1 MNRFRAFFVAGLIFF
16 GLLSSGFHPLPPVQ
30 AQVRTNYDKG
40 ITGLMLQLRKLGTTA
55 SVLHIGAHPDDEDS
69 ALIAR
74 LARGDGA
81 RVGYLSLTRGEG
93 GQNLIGP
100 EQGEALG
107 VIRTEELLQA
117 RKIDGGEQYFTRAFD
132 FGFSKSRDEAAAKW
146 GEEVILMDVVKVIR
160 EFRPL
165 VIVAQW
171 GGTPADGHGHHQFA
185 GYITPIAFK
194 KAADPKW
201 HPELGPAWETK
212 KLYVNAIFAPAE
224 NKNPALKIP
233 TGVYDP
239 VLGRTYYQIAM
250 EGRSQHK
257 SQEQGGIEPA
267 GEKFSS
273 VKLIESVVP
282 TDPKV
287 EKTIFDGLET
297 RLVGLVD
304 ENAPNR
310 VEVIK
315 ELEKAQI
322 AVEQAGVDVL
332 IPDKTF
338 ADLVAAFDA
347 LYRAD
352 RLLKNQDPETNGPL
366 GVDASGKPG
375 RAGRPG
381 TANSGPKYI
390 LPDFSLPPP
399 LELKRGEFVSAL
411 VLASGASIER
421 LAKVET
427 AAPGDSFTA
436 RYETSLPFPRLLPT
450 FGTGT
455 IAPAGCD
462 MSMLPKDGGLLFSIR
477 NNAEIGSRREDVPSF
492 FPFKPAGFSSLAIF
506 QFGKRSVITSSP
518 IRFRYADAAQGE
530 KYRNLELV
538 PVLSVKLDQKF
549 ILASK
554 SSGSKAQRV
563 VVTVDSNSQ
572 KERKGVAKLNIPN
585 DWQVTPNEIPFTLPP
600 GGRATAVFSVA
611 IPENAPVG
619 EYKISAS
626 ATSADRT
633 YTEEMQVISY
643 PHIQTHRLYRPA
655 ETKVQVADV
664 KVAPVKVGYVMG
676 SGDLV
681 PQAIERMGIPV
692 KLLDEQLL
700 TTGDLSVF
708 DVIVVGIRASQVR
721 ADFVANNRRLLDWVS
736 QGGTLIV
743 QYQRPDYVQNG
754 VAPFPATMFTRT
766 TDENARVTILEPK
779 HPAFSFP
786 NVITDADWNGWVQ
799 ERSLYDFTTFD
810 PQYTPL
816 LESHDAGESPHNGG
830 ELYARIG
837 RGHYVY
843 TSYAWFRQLP
853 AGVPGAYRLFA
864 NLLSLPKANWD
875 SAPTKP
881 SN

>member
-1 MNRFRAFFVAGLIFF
+1 MNRFRVLFAALVVF
-16 GLLSSGFHPLPPVQ
+16 GFLVVPLRPLPPVQ

-40 ITGLMLQLRKLGTTA
+40 ITGLMLQLRKLGTIA

-132 FGFSKSRDEAAAKW
+132 FGFSKSREEAAAKW
-146 GEEVILMDVVKVIR
+146 GEEIILQDMVKVIR

-165 VIVAQW
+165 VIVSQW

-185 GYITPIAFK
+185 GYMTPIAYR
-194 KAADPKW
+194 KAADPMW
-201 HPELGPAWETK
+201 HPELGAAWQAK
-212 KLYVNAIFAPAE
+212 KLYVNAIVAPPE

-257 SQEQGGIEPA
+257 SQEQGALEPA

-282 TDPKV
+282 TDPAT
-287 EKTIFDGLET
+287 EKTIFDGLNT
-297 RLVGLVD
+297 RLTGI
-304 ENAPNR
+304 P
-310 VEVIK
+310 VIADVNGK
-315 ELEKAQI
+315 DISRELESAANTIGLLSANLSINQFNLGPDQFHGTTKRIFTEEPVLALLQGFKAISSAITKLDPSGNQDALNLLLRKQREVQEI
-322 AVEQAGVDVL
+322 LRGLLGVELETFSNRETIVAGEDVTIRGQVF
-332 IPDKTF
+332 IPDWSPVKGQKMTLLNQPEAKF
-338 ADLVAAFDA
+338 EGTGFNAVSRLEIPSNWEPESRSQAFSPSPFSSSGIRVDYSLATGEFPLSTSRQVEFRIADPV
-347 LYRAD
+347 
-352 RLLKNQDPETNGPL
+352 
-366 GVDASGKPG
+366 
-375 RAGRPG
+375 
-381 TANSGPKYI
+381 
-390 LPDFSLPPP
+390 
-399 LELKRGEFVSAL
+399 RGEIRR
-411 VLASGASIER
+411 VLD
-421 LAKVET
+421 VV
-427 AAPGDSFTA
+427 
-436 RYETSLPFPRLLPT
+436 
-450 FGTGT
+450 
-455 IAPAGCD
+455 PA
-462 MSMLPKDGGLLFSIR
+462 
-477 NNAEIGSRREDVPSF
+477 
-492 FPFKPAGFSSLAIF
+492 
-506 QFGKRSVITSSP
+506 
-518 IRFRYADAAQGE
+518 
-530 KYRNLELV
+530 
-538 PVLSVKLDQKF
+538 LSVKIDQKL

-554 SSGSKAQRV
+554 SSSSSTQRV

-572 KERKGVAKLNIPN
+572 KEQKGIAKLSVPN
-585 DWQVTPNEIPFTLPP
+585 GWQVTPNEIPFTLPP
-600 GGRATAVFSVA
+600 SGRVTADFSVA
-611 IPENAPVG
+611 VPENAPSG
-619 EYKISAS
+619 EYKFSAA
-626 ATSADRT
+626 ATAGERV
-633 YTEEMQVISY
+633 YNQEMQVISY

-681 PQAIERMGIPV
+681 PQAIERLGLPV
-692 KLLDEQLL
+692 KLLDDQTLS
-700 TTGDLSVF
+700 TGDLNAF

-721 ADFVANNRRLLDWVS
+721 PDFVANNRRLLDWVN

-754 VAPFPATMFTRT
+754 IAPFPATMFTRT
-766 TDENARVTILEPK
+766 TDENATVTILEPK
-779 HPAFSFP
+779 HPAFNFP
-786 NVITDADWNGWVQ
+786 NVISEVDWAGWVQ

-810 PQYTPL
+810 SRYTPL
-816 LESHDAGESPHNGG
+816 LESHDAGEVPHNGG

-864 NLLSLPKANWD
+864 NLLSLPKAD
-875 SAPTKP
+875 EKSSGK
-881 SN
+881 

>member
-1 MNRFRAFFVAGLIFF
+1 MNRFRMLLVAGIVFSLFCI
-16 GLLSSGFHPLPPVQ
+16 GFRPSHPVQ

-132 FGFSKSRDEAAAKW
+132 FGFSKSRAEAAAKW

-257 SQEQGGIEPA
+257 SQEQGALEPA

-282 TDPKV
+282 TDPNA
-287 EKTIFDGLET
+287 EKTIFDGVDT
-297 RLVGLVD
+297 RLEGIAGLSGLTAVD
-304 ENAPNR
+304 LRPELQVASKALEEIIGSYQPLSRGNVAVKLDQVRQIFTNAH
-310 VEVIK
+310 IK
-315 ELEKAQI
+315 VFSDQEYRIVNGERFPKPSQLAERQLAQFFLSQRI
-322 AVEQAGVDVL
+322 D
-332 IPDKTF
+332 
-338 ADLVAAFDA
+338 
-347 LYRAD
+347 
-352 RLLKNQDPETNGPL
+352 
-366 GVDASGKPG
+366 
-375 RAGRPG
+375 
-381 TANSGPKYI
+381 
-390 LPDFSLPPP
+390 DFS
-399 LELKRGEFVSAL
+399 RAV
-411 VLASGASIER
+411 VLASGIRVSVNANRETVVFGESLELKTDYFLPEDSPFSPFRLRTSGQAMWNQGEETNQLKLNYRSLVSLIEPRELFNSGGR
-421 LAKVET
+421 LGLQCFFSFLGDGKVQT
-427 AAPGDSFTA
+427 
-436 RYETSLPFPRLLPT
+436 
-450 FGTGT
+450 
-455 IAPAGCD
+455 
-462 MSMLPKDGGLLFSIR
+462 
-477 NNAEIGSRREDVPSF
+477 
-492 FPFKPAGFSSLAIF
+492 
-506 QFGKRSVITSSP
+506 VIQTP
-518 IRFRYADAAQGE
+518 EFVYADPVRGE
-530 KYRNLELV
+530 IRRNVVVV
-538 PVLSVKLDQKF
+538 PALSVKLDQKF

-554 SSGSKAQRV
+554 SSGSKSQRV

-572 KERKGVAKLNIPN
+572 KEQKGVAKLNIPN
-585 DWQVTPNEIPFTLPP
+585 DWQVTPKEIPFTLPP

-681 PQAIERMGIPV
+681 PQAIERLGIPV
-692 KLLDEQLL
+692 KLLDEQAL
-700 TTGDLSVF
+700 TTGDLNAF
-708 DVIVVGIRASQVR
+708 DVIVVGIRASQIR
-721 ADFVANNRRLLDWVS
+721 PDFVANNRRLLDWVN

-766 TDENARVTILEPK
+766 TDENAKVTILEPK
-779 HPAFSFP
+779 HPAFTFP
-786 NVITDADWNGWVQ
+786 NVITEADWNGWVQ

-810 PQYTPL
+810 AKYTPL
-816 LESHDAGESPHNGG
+816 LESHDAGETPHNGG

-864 NLLSLPKANWD
+864 NLLSLPKANWE
-875 SAPTKP
+875 SAPAKS

>member
-1 MNRFRAFFVAGLIFF
+1 MHRFRAFFIAGLVVF
-16 GLLSSGFHPLPPVQ
+16 GLLSVGVHPLPPVQ

-107 VIRTEELLQA
+107 VIRTEELMQA
-117 RKIDGGEQYFTRAFD
+117 RKIDGGEQFFTRAFD

-146 GEEVILMDVVKVIR
+146 GEEVILKDVVAVIR
-160 EFRPL
+160 QFRPL

-201 HPELGPAWETK
+201 HPELGPAWQTK
-212 KLYVNAIFAPAE
+212 KLYVNAIFAPAD

-257 SQEQGGIEPA
+257 SQEQGAIEPA

-273 VKLIESVVP
+273 VKLIESSIP
-282 TDPKV
+282 TDPKT
-287 EKTIFDGLET
+287 EKTIFDGLDT
-297 RLVGLVD
+297 SYSGFARLLNVK
-304 ENAPNR
+304 NR
-310 VEVIK
+310 DFLQKLQIAEQAATEANKTFDPFRPEKILPLLAKAKKALAEAYSVKVTESEDLKDILQEFSQIK
-315 ELEKAQI
+315 ERDFE
-322 AVEQAGVDVL
+322 
-332 IPDKTF
+332 T
-338 ADLVAAFDA
+338 A
-347 LYRAD
+347 L
-352 RLLKNQDPETNGPL
+352 
-366 GVDASGKPG
+366 
-375 RAGRPG
+375 
-381 TANSGPKYI
+381 
-390 LPDFSLPPP
+390 F
-399 LELKRGEFVSAL
+399 
-411 VLASGASIER
+411 LASGIRIETTCER
-421 LAKVET
+421 EIFNFEPTLDDFPDMNEPPNVRVVAHVPPTSGVTFKLGTYAGRHSYDWPSDQDVEKDQKDLKLDHLFPLIRVDRDHPWIKSRKISDLEYEVFPE
-427 AAPGDSFTA
+427 ALSLEFAFGDTSF
-436 RYETSLPFPRLLPT
+436 ETELFPEFLFADPVRGEIRRFVEYVPT
-450 FGTGT
+450 
-455 IAPAGCD
+455 
-462 MSMLPKDGGLLFSIR
+462 
-477 NNAEIGSRREDVPSF
+477 
-492 FPFKPAGFSSLAIF
+492 
-506 QFGKRSVITSSP
+506 
-518 IRFRYADAAQGE
+518 
-530 KYRNLELV
+530 
-538 PVLSVKLDQKF
+538 LSVKIDQKF

-554 SSGSKAQRV
+554 SASSNIQRV

-572 KERKGVAKLNIPN
+572 KEQKGVAKLNVP
-585 DWQVTPNEIPFTLPP
+585 DGWPVTPREIPYTLSP
-600 GGRATAVFSVA
+600 GARATAIFSVTV
-611 IPENAPVG
+611 PESAPVG
-619 EYKISAS
+619 DYKISAS
-626 ATSADRT
+626 ATAADLT
-633 YTEEMQVISY
+633 YTREMQVISY

-681 PQAIERMGIPV
+681 SQAIERMGIPV
-692 KLLDEQLL
+692 KLLDEQAL
-700 TTGDLSVF
+700 TTGDLSAF

-721 ADFVANNRRLLDWVS
+721 PDFVANNRRLLDWVS

-766 TDENARVTILEPK
+766 TDENAKVTILEPK
-779 HPAFSFP
+779 HPAFTFP

-810 PQYTPL
+810 AKYIPL
-816 LESHDAGESPHNGG
+816 LESHDRGDGPQNGG

-864 NLLSLPKANWD
+864 NLLSLPKANWEA
-875 SAPTKP
+875 APTKTT
-881 SN
+881 N

>member
-1 MNRFRAFFVAGLIFF
+1 MNRFRAFLVAGLALF
-16 GLLSSGFHPLPPVQ
+16 GLLSFGFRPLPPVQ

-239 VLGRTYYQIAM
+239 VLGRTYFQIAM

-267 GEKFSS
+267 GERFSS
-273 VKLIESVVP
+273 VKLIESAIP
-282 TDPKV
+282 TDPAT

-297 RLVGLVD
+297 RLVGLAD

-310 VEVIK
+310 AEAIK
-315 ELEKAQI
+315 ELEKAQL
-322 AVEQAGVDVL
+322 AVEQAKDDVL
-332 IPDKTF
+332 IPDKVF
-338 ADLVAAFDA
+338 ASLATAFVA

-352 RLLKNQDPETNGPL
+352 RLLHNQDPNTSGP
-366 GVDASGKPG
+366 GIMDTSGESGLPG
-375 RAGRPG
+375 SPG
-381 TANSGPKYI
+381 TPSSGPRYI
-390 LPDFSLPPP
+390 LPHFSLPPP
-399 LELKRGEFVSAL
+399 LKLKKDEFTTAL

-421 LAKVET
+421 IASVET
-427 AAPGDSFTA
+427 VAPGDSFTMRNEA
-436 RYETSLPFPRLLPT
+436 RFPFPQLLSK
-450 FGTGT
+450 FGTGAT
-455 IAPAGCD
+455 CVPGCD
-462 MSMLPKDGGLLFSIR
+462 MTLIPNEGGVVFSL
-477 NNAEIGSRREDVPSF
+477 REDAEVGDPRKDVPTL
-492 FPFKPAGFSSLAIF
+492 FPFKRSPIYAFGGF
-506 QFGKRSVITSSP
+506 QVDKRGTSVLTP

-530 KYRNLELV
+530 KFRNVEAV
-538 PVLSVKLDQKF
+538 PVLLVKLDQKF
-549 ILASK
+549 ILVRK
-554 SSGSKAQRV
+554 SSGANAQRV

-572 KERKGVAKLNIPN
+572 KEQKGVAKLNVPN
-585 DWQVTPNEIPFTLPP
+585 GWSVTPNEIPFTLPP
-600 GGRATAVFSVA
+600 GGRATAVFSVTV
-611 IPENAPVG
+611 PENAPVG
-619 EYKISAS
+619 EYKFSAS
-626 ATSADRT
+626 ATSADKT

-655 ETKVQVADV
+655 ETKVQIADV

-692 KLLDEQLL
+692 KLLDEQAL
-700 TTGDLSVF
+700 TTGDLNVF

-721 ADFVANNRRLLDWVS
+721 PDFVANNRRLLEWVN

-743 QYQRPDYVQNG
+743 QYQRPDYVRNG

-766 TDENARVTILEPK
+766 TDENAKVTILEPK
-779 HPAFSFP
+779 HPAFTFP
-786 NVITDADWNGWVQ
+786 NVITDSDWNGWVQ

-810 PQYTPL
+810 AKYTPL
-816 LESHDAGESPHNGG
+816 LESHDPGDGPQNGG

-875 SAPTKP
+875 TAPTKT